1 MLGHVSQCRMR
12 VMKTNKLPTTDMPQ
26 QNNSLFLA
34 LELSKSQ
41 WTLCF
46 GDGQHM
52 RRRTISGGDCAAL
65 LREIQSSSQKFGLAA
80 DAPVYSC
87 YEAGRDGFWLHRFL
101 LKHQVQNRVFDS
113 ASIEVNRR
121 QKHKKT
127 DRVDAEKLLRLLLR
141 IVLFGETRVCA
152 IVRVP
157 SVEQEAAL
165 RVGRERER
173 LVKERTA
180 HRARIRSLLQL
191 HGIQIK
197 SLARLNVQVLVD
209 RQGQPLP
216 RAWGIEL
223 EREQQRLNLVNDQVR
238 QLEAQQHQQI
248 KQSATPA
255 TCKAA
260 KLMRLRAVGPQSG
273 WLLSHEFFWRDFNN
287 RREVGA
293 CAGLAGSPYDSGQS
307 QREQGISKA
316 GNRRVRTLCI
326 ELAWSWVRYQPQS
339 QLTQWFWQRFG
350 KGTARQR
357 RVGIVALARKLL
369 VALWKYLDQDLMPEA
384 AQLKATL

>member
-1 MLGHVSQCRMR
+1 
-12 VMKTNKLPTTDMPQ
+12 
-26 QNNSLFLA
+26 
-34 LELSKSQ
+34 
-41 WTLCF
+41 
-46 GDGQHM
+46 M

-87 YEAGRDGFWLHRFL
+87 YEAGRDGFWLQRFL

-209 RQGQPLP
+209 RQGQPLS

-293 CAGLAGSPYDSGQS
+293 CAGLARSPYDSGQS